1 MIIRILSALLITM
14 STIFS
19 SIGQIDFQ
27 DITYEESLKQAKT
40 TGKNI
45 FIDFRADWCK
55 PYIAMKKTIFQ
66 NPNVGDL
73 VNNNYIPLKV
83 DVDYFAG
90 MDLKEQY
97 NVGVLPT
104 VLIINSKGSV
114 QRRLI
119 GQKSAESLIEELD
132 IQQNNTNTS
141 PEVDYNKESEKKN
154 SEPCGFR
161 RWWTRTFRS

>member
-1 MIIRILSALLITM
+1 MQTLHCY
-14 STIFS
+14 
-19 SIGQIDFQ
+19 G
-27 DITYEESLKQAKT
+27 KT
-40 TGKNI
+40 T
-45 FIDFRADWCK
+45 
-55 PYIAMKKTIFQ
+55 FQ

-141 PEVDYNKESEKKN
+141 PEVDYNKESENKN
-154 SEPCGFR
+154 PEPCGFR
-161 RWWTRTFRS
+161 RWWIRTFRS

>member
-55 PYIAMKKTIFQ
+55 PYIATKKKIFQ

-119 GQKSAESLIEELD
+119 G
-132 IQQNNTNTS
+132 
-141 PEVDYNKESEKKN
+141 
-154 SEPCGFR
+154 
-161 RWWTRTFRS
+161 